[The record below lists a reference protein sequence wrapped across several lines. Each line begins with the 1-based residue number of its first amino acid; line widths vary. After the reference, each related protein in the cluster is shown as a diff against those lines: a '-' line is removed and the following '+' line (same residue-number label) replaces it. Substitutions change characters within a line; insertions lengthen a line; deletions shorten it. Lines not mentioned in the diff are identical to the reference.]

1 MTERLHCT
9 SFSFLA
15 VVVAT
20 HGLSLVAT
28 SRDCS
33 LVGLSGLL
41 IAVASLVPE
50 YRLEAR
56 KL

>member
-20 HGLSLVAT
+20 HGLSLVAA